1 MRAARIVYA
10 PGRGE
15 GGLAALCFL
24 CAVSFSPL
32 FGQATPTITG
42 VGYEKPVPVVAPGQ
56 IVTLFVAGVGGVEE
70 ADADTIPLPT
80 ELAGFQ
86 VLVGTPE
93 SPRTPAPILSVKST
107 SVISDAAITVQ
118 IPYEIQA
125 VSSPQLPTATLL
137 IVSRN
142 GVESS
147 DYLGFAYTVELAP
160 RIVKRCEYTSS
171 YRYDCTPSITHAD
184 GRLVSWELPAR
195 PGEILVMYAL
205 GLGRTIPPTP
215 TGAAPAEP
223 RAVEWERAVQ
233 LFFDYSE
240 NAAPKV
246 PPDPVPDHP
255 VYVGAVPGFVGLYQI
270 NFRVPPAPPGTR
282 LCDHPARSNL
292 TVTVASK
299 IYDGAGICVAP

>member
-1 MRAARIVYA
+1 MKPNVLSDTHKKCHPARFGLQEARKRVDWLMPWETSEIK
-10 PGRGE
+10 
-15 GGLAALCFL
+15 GGHAECKASRLE
-24 CAVSFSPL
+24 VVIQR
-32 FGQATPTITG
+32 GQAQLLPPRQIQ
-42 VGYEKPVPVVAPGQ
+42 VG
-56 IVTLFVAGVGGVEE
+56 
-70 ADADTIPLPT
+70 
-80 ELAGFQ
+80 
-86 VLVGTPE
+86 
-93 SPRTPAPILSVKST
+93 RRLSCSNPDRPC
-107 SVISDAAITVQ
+107 S
-118 IPYEIQA
+118 
-125 VSSPQLPTATLL
+125 
-137 IVSRN
+137 
-142 GVESS
+142 
-147 DYLGFAYTVELAP
+147 

-184 GRLVSWELPAR
+184 GSLVTWEQPAR